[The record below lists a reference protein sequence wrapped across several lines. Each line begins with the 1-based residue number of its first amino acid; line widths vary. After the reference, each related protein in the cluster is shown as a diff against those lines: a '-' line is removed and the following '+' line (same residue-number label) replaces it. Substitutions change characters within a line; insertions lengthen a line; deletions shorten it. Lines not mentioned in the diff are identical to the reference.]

1 MEIEHFAA
9 KASRC
14 PKYKLV
20 NIVMFSEYDYSGLVQ
35 KTAKK
40 MIGTELNSTDSSTF
54 AYK

>member
-1 MEIEHFAA
+1 VEIEHFAA

-20 NIVMFSEYDYSGLVQ
+20 NIVMFSEYDYSGLVS

-40 MIGTELNSTDSSTF
+40 MIVLN
-54 AYK
+54 